1 MLAPGVEDPQRSKA
15 GREVEALAHRAAG
28 GDARAVEALIER
40 YLPDLRA
47 FVRLRAGAV
56 VRARE
61 ESSDLVQSTCREVL
75 EHIDRFQF
83 PSEAAFKQW
92 LYTTALRKIIN
103 RRDFYVA
110 QKRDAL
116 REVPIGDASDANEE
130 LLRAYRSFSSPSR
143 RAMVREEVERIE
155 RAFETLPDEYREV
168 ITLAHV
174 VGLSR
179 AEIAQQMQ
187 KSEGAVRVL
196 LHRALAKVSSL
207 LAEPGETGT

>member
-1 MLAPGVEDPQRSKA
+1 MLVRRLEDPLRSRA
-15 GREVEALAHRAAG
+15 GPEIEALAQRAAG
-28 GDARAVEALIER
+28 GDARAVDALIER

-47 FVRLRAGAV
+47 FVRLRAGGM

-75 EHIDRFQF
+75 EHIDRFRF

-92 LYTTALRKIIN
+92 LYTTALRKILN
-103 RRDFYVA
+103 RRDFYAA
-110 QKRDAL
+110 QKREAQ
-116 REVPIGDASDANEE
+116 REVPLADSSAADEE
-130 LLRAYRSFSSPSR
+130 LLRRYRSFSSPSR
-143 RAMVREEVERIE
+143 RAMVKEEVERIE
-155 RAFETLPDEYREV
+155 RAFEALPDEYREV

-179 AEIAQQMQ
+179 AEIAEQMQ

-207 LAEPGETGT
+207 LAEPGG